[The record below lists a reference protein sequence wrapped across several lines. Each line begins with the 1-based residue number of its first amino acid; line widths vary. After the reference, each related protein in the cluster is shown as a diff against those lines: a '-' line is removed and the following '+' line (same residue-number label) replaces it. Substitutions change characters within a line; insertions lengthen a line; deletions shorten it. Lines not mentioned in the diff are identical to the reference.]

1 VLTSQHL
8 TIGIP
13 VKTANHLA
21 QLAVSSAL
29 DAQHECRR
37 LGISCE
43 VVLIT
48 ADKAICGLTNPS
60 VRCIYY
66 APTGIYPAFNHIVT
80 HSTGEYILILGSD
93 DLIANPAC
101 LAESIREAF
110 CPSSP
115 FYKAGV
121 IVSPIYIGDHPE
133 RRQLREART
142 SLIRNLRIQS
152 INHPGMIVSSSTYAK
167 IGGYSCCIGA
177 EADYEF
183 CLRLIREKIS
193 LLKSYKPF
201 VFHRL
206 GGVSTAPSKNRLRA
220 HLRCIRSVYY
230 VFPSLILLAVPLRI
244 FSYLCGSTRIF
255 FSQYLP

>member
-1 VLTSQHL
+1 MLKRQHL

-13 VKTANHLA
+13 VKTANYLA
-21 QLAVSSAL
+21 QLAISSAL
-29 DAQHECRR
+29 DAQHECER

-48 ADKAICGLTNPS
+48 ADKAICAPKNPS
-60 VRCIYY
+60 VHCIYY
-66 APTGIYPAFNHIVT
+66 PATGIYPAFNHIVT
-80 HSTGEYILILGSD
+80 HSTGDYILILGSD
-93 DLIANPAC
+93 DLIANPVC

-115 FYKAGV
+115 YYKVGV

-133 RRQLREART
+133 RCQLREART
-142 SLIRNLRIQS
+142 SLIRNLRAQS

-167 IGGYSCCIGA
+167 IGCYSCCIGA
-177 EADYEF
+177 ESDYDF
-183 CLRLIREKIS
+183 CLRLIKAKIS
-193 LLKSYKPF
+193 LLKTYEPF

-206 GGVSTAPSKNRLRA
+206 GGVSTALSKNRLRA

-230 VFPSLILLAVPLRI
+230 VFPFLILLAVPLRI
-244 FSYLCGSTRIF
+244 FSYLCGSILIF
-255 FSQYLP
+255 LSRYIP